1 MNELEP
7 RVMKQNSPPKLGGVP
22 ASPRS
27 ASAIA
32 RRIKKS
38 EQAGWFQRR
47 MFQEF
52 GMGTT
57 PALRATP
64 PNLGGEFWNVIP
76 RLKTL

>member
-1 MNELEP
+1 MNESEA
-7 RVMKQNSPPKLGGVP
+7 RVMKQNSPL
-22 ASPRS
+22 
-27 ASAIA
+27 
-32 RRIKKS
+32 
-38 EQAGWFQRR
+38 FQRR

>member
-7 RVMKQNSPPKLGGVP
+7 CVMKQNSPPKLVAVP
-22 ASPRS
+22 ASL
-27 ASAIA
+27 
-32 RRIKKS
+32 S
-38 EQAGWFQRR
+38 EQAGWFQRC

-64 PNLGGEFWNVIP
+64 PDLGGEFWNVIP